1 MMLPSISCVYVLLV
15 ISLMSDRRTLCR
27 ATALQGRSLCA
38 TGGPDAAFR
47 AEHERL
53 GAFESKPSSVSY
65 DMRRALEPI
74 EIETWFHIVSGET
87 DADLVT
93 DEMVILQV
101 SLHLSETAAS
111 WLLFG

>member
-1 MMLPSISCVYVLLV
+1 MILPSISRIYILLI
-15 ISLMSDRRTLCR
+15 ISLMSNRRTRCH

-38 TGGPDAAFR
+38 TGGPDAALR

-53 GAFESKPSSVSY
+53 GAFESHPDRIPY

-93 DEMVILQV
+93 DEMVTLQV

-111 WLLFG
+111 RLLFS